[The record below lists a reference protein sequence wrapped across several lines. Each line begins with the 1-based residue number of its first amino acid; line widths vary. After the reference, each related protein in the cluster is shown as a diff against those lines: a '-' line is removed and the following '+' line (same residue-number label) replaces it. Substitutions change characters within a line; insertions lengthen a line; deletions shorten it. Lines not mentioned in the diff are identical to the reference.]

1 MRVTEPAA
9 DFTNDDVLVAALRVR
24 DEDAFMWLLDQYSGS
39 LRRVARAHVATDAA
53 ADEVVQEA
61 WLAVIT
67 GIGRFE
73 QRSSL
78 KTWIHR
84 IVLNIARTKGTR
96 EHRTVPFASLAA
108 EADAREPAVDPARF
122 QPAGTPGAGHWASPP
137 VPWDEEPEIS
147 LAAGETLDVVRRAV
161 ASLPDGQQT
170 VITLRD
176 LEGWAADEVCNALDI
191 SETNQRVLLHR
202 ARAKVRAAL
211 EQHFEEST
219 R

>member
-1 MRVTEPAA
+1 MGTA
-9 DFTNDDVLVAALRVR
+9 DYTNDEILVAALRVR
-24 DEDAFMWLLDQYSGS
+24 DDAAFAWLLDQYSGT
-39 LRRVARAHVATDAA
+39 LRRLARAHVASDAA

-73 QRSSL
+73 RRSSL

-84 IVLNIARTKGTR
+84 IVLNIARTKGMR
-96 EHRTVPFASLAA
+96 EHRTVPFASLAS
-108 EADAREPAVDPARF
+108 EADSAEPAIDPARF
-122 QPAGTPGAGHWASPP
+122 QPAATPGVGHWASPP
-137 VPWDEEPEIS
+137 VPWDEEPETR

-161 ASLPDGQQT
+161 AELPAGQQM

-176 LEGWAADEVCNALDI
+176 LEGWPSGDVCNALDI

-202 ARAKVRAAL
+202 ARAKVRTAL
-211 EQHFEEST
+211 EHHFEESV

>member
-1 MRVTEPAA
+1 MAQA
-9 DFTNDDVLVAALRVR
+9 DYADDEVLVAALRAR
-24 DEDAFMWLLDQYSGS
+24 DEDAFTWLLDRYTGS

-53 ADEVVQEA
+53 ADEVVQET
-61 WLAVIT
+61 WLAVIN

-84 IVLNIARTKGTR
+84 ILVNIARTKGVR
-96 EHRTVPFASLAA
+96 EHRSVPFSSLVS
-108 EADAREPAVDPARF
+108 EAGSADPAVDPARF
-122 QPAGTPGAGHWASPP
+122 VPAGGALAGGWASPP
-137 VPWDEEPEIS
+137 VAWDEEPES
-147 LAAGETLDVVRRAV
+147 RLLAAETLAVVQRAIS
-161 ASLPDGQQT
+161 ALPTGQQS

-176 LEGWAADEVCNALDI
+176 LEGWDSIDVCNTLDI

-202 ARAKVRAAL
+202 ARAKVRQAL
-211 EQHFEEST
+211 ERHFEELT

>member
-1 MRVTEPAA
+1 MAEI
-9 DFTNDDVLVAALRVR
+9 DYSDDDVLVTALRAR
-24 DEDAFMWLLDQYSGS
+24 DEAAFAWLLDRYSGS
-39 LRRVARAHVATDAA
+39 LQRLARAHVSSGAA
-53 ADEVVQEA
+53 ADEVVGET

-67 GIGRFE
+67 GIDRFE

-96 EHRTVPFASLAA
+96 EHRTVPFSSLVA
-108 EADAREPAVDPARF
+108 EADTPDAAVDPDRF
-122 QPAGTPGAGHWASPP
+122 RPAGTPGAGTWASPP
-137 VPWDEEPEIS
+137 VPWDEEPETHLS
-147 LAAGETLDVVRRAV
+147 AGETLDVVRRAV
-161 ASLPDGQQT
+161 AALPSGQQT

-176 LEGWAADEVCNALDI
+176 LEGWRADEVCNALDL

-211 EQHFEEST
+211 EQHFEESV

>member
-1 MRVTEPAA
+1 MGTA
-9 DFTNDDVLVAALRVR
+9 DYTNDEILVAALRVR
-24 DEDAFMWLLDQYSGS
+24 DDAAFAWLLDQYSGT
-39 LRRVARAHVATDAA
+39 LRRLARAHVASDAA

-73 QRSSL
+73 RRSSL

-84 IVLNIARTKGTR
+84 IVLNIARTKGMR
-96 EHRTVPFASLAA
+96 EHRTVPFASLAS
-108 EADAREPAVDPARF
+108 EADSAEPAIDPARF
-122 QPAGTPGAGHWASPP
+122 QPAATPGVGHWASPP
-137 VPWDEEPEIS
+137 VPWDEEPETR

-161 ASLPDGQQT
+161 AELPAGQQM

-176 LEGWAADEVCNALDI
+176 LEGWPSGEVCNALDI

-202 ARAKVRAAL
+202 ARAKVRTAL
-211 EQHFEEST
+211 EHHFEESV

>member
-1 MRVTEPAA
+1 MAA
-9 DFTNDDVLVAALRVR
+9 LDYSDDDVLVAALRAR
-24 DEDAFMWLLDQYSGS
+24 DEDAFAWLLDRYTGS
-39 LRRVARAHVATDAA
+39 LRRLARAHVASDAA
-53 ADEVVQEA
+53 ADEVVSEA

-84 IVLNIARTKGTR
+84 IVLNLARTKGTR
-96 EHRTVPFASLAA
+96 EHRSVPFSSLAS
-108 EADAREPAVDPARF
+108 EADSSEAAVDPDRF
-122 QPAGTPGAGHWASPP
+122 RPAGTPGAGSWASPP
-137 VPWDEEPEIS
+137 VPWDEEPETS
-147 LAAGETLDVVRRAV
+147 LSAVETLDVVRRAI
-161 ASLPDGQQT
+161 ATLPPGQQM

-176 LEGWAADEVCNALDI
+176 LEGWRADDVCNALDL

-202 ARAKVRAAL
+202 ARTKVRTAL
-211 EQHFEEST
+211 EHHFEEPV

>member
-1 MRVTEPAA
+1 
-9 DFTNDDVLVAALRVR
+9 VR
-24 DEDAFMWLLDQYSGS
+24 DDAAFAWLLDQYSGT
-39 LRRVARAHVATDAA
+39 LRRLARAHVASDAA

-73 QRSSL
+73 RRSSL

-84 IVLNIARTKGTR
+84 IVLNIARTKGMR
-96 EHRTVPFASLAA
+96 EHRTVPFASLAS
-108 EADAREPAVDPARF
+108 EADSAEPAIDPARF
-122 QPAGTPGAGHWASPP
+122 QPAAAPGVGHWASPP
-137 VPWDEEPEIS
+137 VPWDEEPETR

-161 ASLPDGQQT
+161 AELPAGQQM

-176 LEGWAADEVCNALDI
+176 LEGWPSGEVCNALDI

-202 ARAKVRAAL
+202 ARAKVRTAL
-211 EQHFEEST
+211 EHHFEESV